1 MSGRHRFYRQLFVLA
16 VAGMVLIALP
26 YPIRRLSVLCSLAL
40 ILLLSLELG
49 QPLHPRHP
57 RHRWGDR
64 LYRLTGLVGFGFQ
77 VAWLLTP
84 AVTGRLTSGV
94 SVMVLLTTFSFW
106 SLRRLLICLSRE
118 TVINGEVLTGA
129 VAGYLLLGING
140 GLFLAVLETVA
151 PGSFVNAAHD
161 HQAMA
166 IGVFPAT
173 SHQFA
178 SWTLDL
184 SRIYYFAFVSLTTVG
199 FGDIVAVTPPAQ
211 MATVALSVSG
221 PLYLAVVMGLLISRY
236 TVQTETVQTESIQT
250 ESVSTET
257 QHDDPSD

>member
-1 MSGRHRFYRQLFVLA
+1 MSGRHRFYHQLFVLA

-57 RHRWGDR
+57 RHRWADR

-84 AVTGRLTSGV
+84 VVTGRLTSGV

-151 PGSFVNAAHD
+151 PGSFVNAEIGRAH
-161 HQAMA
+161 
-166 IGVFPAT
+166 V
-173 SHQFA
+173 
-178 SWTLDL
+178 
-184 SRIYYFAFVSLTTVG
+184 
-199 FGDIVAVTPPAQ
+199 
-211 MATVALSVSG
+211 
-221 PLYLAVVMGLLISRY
+221 
-236 TVQTETVQTESIQT
+236 
-250 ESVSTET
+250 
-257 QHDDPSD
+257 